1 MGSIR
6 ECHFLIRWMQIK
18 EKKKGD
24 LSIKLTGLLLVAEF
38 HNSGAIN
45 TKSQVKQHQ
54 KALSGMP
61 SRVYLA
67 AS

>member
-1 MGSIR
+1 MESIR

-18 EKKKGD
+18 AKEKGD

-38 HNSGAIN
+38 HNSGAVN
-45 TKSQVKQHQ
+45 TNSQVQQRQ
-54 KALSGMP
+54 KALSVMSG
-61 SRVYLA
+61 RVYWA